1 MHPNCKWFHERALLE
16 ADIVRQLVAEVGGMH
31 IVPDDCPHL
40 YDAQK
45 HIGLVSPCKVAVD
58 RRGCAELHA
67 RAQVVN
73 LELNQLRCLLSLC
86 HSVTSLLPP
95 SCNSRS
101 LHRVL
106 LAL

>member
-1 MHPNCKWFHERALLE
+1 MHPNGKWFHERALLE
-16 ADIVRQLVAEVGGMH
+16 ADIIWQLVAEVGGMH
-31 IVPDDCPHL
+31 IVPDHCPTYMAL
-40 YDAQK
+40 K
-45 HIGLVSPCKVAVD
+45 SKGLVSPCKVAVD

>member
-1 MHPNCKWFHERALLE
+1 MHPNGKWFHERALLE
-16 ADIVRQLVAEVGGMH
+16 ADIIWQLVAEVGGMH

-45 HIGLVSPCKVAVD
+45 QRIGFTLQGCRGQEGLRRTACQGTGCKPGV
-58 RRGCAELHA
+58 E
-67 RAQVVN
+67 
-73 LELNQLRCLLSLC
+73 LRCLLSLC
-86 HSVTSLLPP
+86 HSVASLLPL